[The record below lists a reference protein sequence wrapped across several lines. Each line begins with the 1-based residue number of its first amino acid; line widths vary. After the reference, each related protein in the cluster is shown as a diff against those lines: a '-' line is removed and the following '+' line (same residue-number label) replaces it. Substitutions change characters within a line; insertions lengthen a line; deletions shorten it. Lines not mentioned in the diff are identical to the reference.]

1 MIKKT
6 GNLDEPS
13 FHKSNQSGSGKKQTH
28 NNFNENNISTS
39 SVKIPP
45 R

>member
-6 GNLDEPS
+6 GNLEDPS
-13 FHKSNQSGSGKKQTH
+13 FHKSNLSGSGKKQTH
-28 NNFNENNISTS
+28 NNFNDNNISTT
-39 SVKIPP
+39 SVKIP